1 MGANFPG
8 ASNCIPWGSGCV
20 ITGGA
25 VPEFEFI
32 ANEELPHE
40 LEPARKPHI
49 EKTLAAKMGEWLKI
63 DPERI
68 SVELEKTVI
77 EKRAEIFETFRAKVT
92 EVKIDGKDLN
102 KRQEAVCSLV
112 LEDSFFPI
120 KE

>member
-8 ASNCIPWGSGCV
+8 AGNYLPSGSGGE
-20 ITGGA
+20 I
-25 VPEFEFI
+25 I
-32 ANEELPHE
+32 AKDPKEMKFWYDELPHE
-40 LEPARKPHI
+40 LDPKRLPHVQ
-49 EKTLAAKMGEWLKI
+49 KTLAAKMGKWLKI

-68 SVELEKTVI
+68 SVDLQRTII
-77 EKRAEIFETFRAKVT
+77 EKRAKIFETFRAKIT